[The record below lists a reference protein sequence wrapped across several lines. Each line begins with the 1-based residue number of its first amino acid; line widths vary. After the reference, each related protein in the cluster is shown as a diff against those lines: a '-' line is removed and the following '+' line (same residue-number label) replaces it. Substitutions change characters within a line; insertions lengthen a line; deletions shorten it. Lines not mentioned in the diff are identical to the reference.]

1 MLPVKLPDVLAKKT
15 STFDTVDLCILL
27 FKVISMILATYTH
40 GRDFDELLTLK
51 EFDTVAKK
59 MAKSNQ

>member
-27 FKVISMILATYTH
+27 FKVISMILATYMH

-51 EFDTVAKK
+51 EFDTVARK

>member
-1 MLPVKLPDVLAKKT
+1 MLPVKVPDVLAKRT
-15 STFDTVDLCILL
+15 STSDTVDLCILL
-27 FKVISMILATYTH
+27 FKVVNMILATCTH

-51 EFDTVAKK
+51 EFDTVARK

>member
-1 MLPVKLPDVLAKKT
+1 MLPST
-15 STFDTVDLCILL
+15 SDTVDLCILL
-27 FKVISMILATYTH
+27 FKVVNMILATCTH

-51 EFDTVAKK
+51 EFDTVARK